1 MTLAERR
8 PAAWGRWG
16 ADDERGALNRLG
28 PAATLRGLAT
38 VREGR
43 SIPLA
48 VPLQAGKGPIAGRR
62 APLQHFMVRDGGD
75 YAAGLTE
82 KGFGFADDCV
92 VLSTHGNTH
101 IDALAHVWQD
111 HRMWNGHSADHVTS
125 HGATRCAIDGVGPI
139 VTRGIVVDLAGP
151 GGPSDHDGH
160 VIGLAELTSAVDA
173 TGCRPE
179 EGDAL
184 LVRSGWLARWRRGEA
199 TEACWAGLD
208 PECAEWIDEQGF
220 VLVGADNIAVEA
232 GPSPD
237 PADAAPMHVE
247 LIRNRGIHLMELVD
261 LEALVATGRSEFLLM
276 IAPLPLVG
284 GVGSPVNP
292 VAVL

>member
-1 MTLAERR
+1 
-8 PAAWGRWG
+8 
-16 ADDERGALNRLG
+16 
-28 PAATLRGLAT
+28 
-38 VREGR
+38 
-43 SIPLA
+43 
-48 VPLQAGKGPIAGRR
+48 
-62 APLQHFMVRDGGD
+62 MVRDGGD

-101 IDALAHVWQD
+101 LDALSHVWQD

-125 HGATRCAIDGVGPI
+125 HGARRCAIDGVGPI
-139 VTRGIVVDLAGP
+139 VTRGILVDLAGP
-151 GGPSDHDGH
+151 DGPSDHDEH
-160 VIGLAELTSAVDA
+160 AIGLTELTAAVEA
-173 TGCRPE
+173 TGSRPE

-184 LVRSGWLARWRRGEA
+184 LVRTGWLARWRSGQA
-199 TEACWAGLD
+199 TEARWAGLD
-208 PECAEWIDEQGF
+208 PECAEWIDERGF

-237 PADAAPMHVE
+237 PADAAPLHVE

-261 LEALVATGRSEFLLM
+261 LEALAATGRSEFLLV

>member
-1 MTLAERR
+1 LTPAEGI

-16 ADDERGALNRLG
+16 PDDERGALNRLTSD
-28 PAATLRGLAT
+28 ATLRGLGT

-43 SIPLA
+43 AIPLA

-75 YAAGLTE
+75 YAAGLGE
-82 KGFGFADDCV
+82 KGFGFADDCL

-101 IDALAHVWQD
+101 LDALAHVWQD

-125 HGATRCAIDGVGPI
+125 NGARRCGIDRVGPI
-139 VTRGIVVDLAGP
+139 VTRGIVVDLADRGDP
-151 GGPSDHDGH
+151 ADHDGH
-160 VIGLAELTSAVDA
+160 ATGLDELRSAVDA

-179 EGDAL
+179 AGDAL
-184 LVRSGWLARWRRGEA
+184 LVRTGWLARWRRGEA
-199 TEACWAGLD
+199 TEARWAGLA

-220 VLVGADNIAVEA
+220 VLVGADNIAVEV

-237 PADAAPMHVE
+237 PASAAPLHVE
-247 LIRNRGIHLMELVD
+247 LIRNRGVHLMELVD
-261 LEALVATGRSEFLLM
+261 LELLVDAGRPEFLLVV
-276 IAPLPLVG
+276 APLPLVG

>member
-1 MTLAERR
+1 VTAPQQT

-16 ADDERGALNRLG
+16 ADDERGALNLLG
-28 PAATLRGLAT
+28 PAATLRGVGT

-43 SIPLA
+43 PVPLA
-48 VPLQAGKGPIAGRR
+48 VPLKAGKGPIAGRR

-75 YAAGLTE
+75 YAAGLAE
-82 KGFGFADDCV
+82 RGFGFADDCV

-101 IDALAHVWQD
+101 LDALAHVWHD

-125 HGATRCAIDGVGPI
+125 TGARRCAIDKVGPI
-139 VTRGIVVDLAGP
+139 VTRGILVDLAAP

-160 VIGLAELTSAVDA
+160 ATGVDELRAAVDA
-173 TGCRPE
+173 TGCTPE
-179 EGDAL
+179 PGDAL
-184 LVRSGWLARWRRGEA
+184 LVRTGWLARWRAGEA
-199 TEACWAGLD
+199 TEARWAGLAPD
-208 PECAEWIDEQGF
+208 CAAWIADQGF

-232 GPSPD
+232 GPSGD
-237 PADAAPMHVE
+237 PRDAAPLHVA
-247 LIRNRGIHLMELVD
+247 LIRDRGVHLMELVD
-261 LEALVATGRSEFLLM
+261 LEELAAAGRAEFLLTV
-276 IAPLPLVG
+276 APLPLVG

>member
-1 MTLAERR
+1 MTRTERR

-28 PAATLRGLAT
+28 PTATLRGLAS

-48 VPLQAGKGPIAGRR
+48 VPLRAGAGPIAGRR
-62 APLQHFMVRDGGD
+62 QPLQHYMIRDGGD
-75 YAAGLTE
+75 YAAGLAE
-82 KGFGFADDCV
+82 KGFGFADDCI

-101 IDALAHVWQD
+101 LDALSHVWQD

-125 HGATRCAIDGVGPI
+125 HGARRCAIDGVGPI

-151 GGPSDHDGH
+151 GEASGHDGH
-160 VIGLAELTSAVDA
+160 AIGLDELTAAVDA

-184 LVRSGWLARWRRGEA
+184 LVRTGWLARWRRGEA
-199 TEACWAGLD
+199 TEARWAGLD
-208 PECAEWIDEQGF
+208 PECADWIDGQGF

-232 GPSPD
+232 GPSAD
-237 PADAAPMHVE
+237 PADAAPLHVE

-261 LEALVATGRSEFLLM
+261 LDALVATERSEFLLV

>member
-1 MTLAERR
+1 MTTIQQL

-16 ADDERGALNRLG
+16 KDDERGALNLLT
-28 PAATLRGLAT
+28 PSATYRGLET

-43 SIPLA
+43 SLSLA
-48 VPLQAGKGPIAGRR
+48 VPLRAGKGPIAGRR

-82 KGFGFADDCV
+82 KGFGFADDCL

-101 IDALAHVWQD
+101 LDALAHVWQD

-125 HGATRCAIDGVGPI
+125 NGARRCGIHLVGPI

-151 GGPSDHDGH
+151 HGPSQDDEHAISVD
-160 VIGLAELTSAVDA
+160 ELRTAVEA
-173 TGCRPE
+173 TGCLPQD
-179 EGDAL
+179 GDAL
-184 LVRSGWLARWRRGEA
+184 LVRTGWLHRWREGEA
-199 TEACWAGLD
+199 TEARWAGLAPD
-208 PECAEWIDEQGF
+208 CASWIEEQGF

-237 PADAAPMHVE
+237 PDDAAPLHVE
-247 LIRNRGIHLMELVD
+247 LIRNRGIHLMELMD
-261 LEALVATGRSEFLLM
+261 LEALVATGRHEFLLVV
-276 IAPLPLVG
+276 APLPLVG

>member
-1 MTLAERR
+1 MTSTERR
-8 PAAWGRWG
+8 PTAWGRWG

-28 PAATLRGLAT
+28 PSATLRGLAT
-38 VREGR
+38 VRDGR

-62 APLQHFMVRDGGD
+62 APLQHFMLRDGGD
-75 YAAGLTE
+75 YAAGLPE

-101 IDALAHVWQD
+101 LDALAHVWQD

-125 HGATRCAIDGVGPI
+125 HGARRCAIDGVGPI
-139 VTRGIVVDLAGP
+139 VTRGILVDLAGP
-151 GGPSDHDGH
+151 AGPSVHDEH
-160 VIGLAELTSAVDA
+160 AISLTELTSAVAA
-173 TGCRPE
+173 TGCDPE
-179 EGDAL
+179 EGDVL
-184 LVRSGWLARWRRGEA
+184 LVRTGWLARWRSGHASEA
-199 TEACWAGLD
+199 RWAGLD

-232 GPSPD
+232 GPSSD
-237 PADAAPMHVE
+237 PADAAPLHVE
-247 LIRNRGIHLMELVD
+247 LIRNHGIHLMELVD
-261 LEALVATGRSEFLLM
+261 LEALVVTGRSEFLLV

>member
-1 MTLAERR
+1 M
-8 PAAWGRWG
+8 
-16 ADDERGALNRLG
+16 
-28 PAATLRGLAT
+28 RGLAA

-43 SIPLA
+43 PVPLA
-48 VPLQAGKGPIAGRR
+48 VPLEAGKGPIAGRR

-75 YAAGLTE
+75 YASGLAE

-101 IDALAHVWQD
+101 LDALSHVWQD

-125 HGATRCAIDGVGPI
+125 HGARRCSIEGVGPI

-151 GGPSDHDGH
+151 GGPCDDDAHAISLD
-160 VIGLAELTSAVDA
+160 ELVAAVEA

-179 EGDAL
+179 PGDAL
-184 LVRSGWLARWRRGEA
+184 LVRTGWLSRWRRGDA
-199 TEACWAGLD
+199 TEGRWAGLAPD
-208 PECAEWIDEQGF
+208 CAEWIDRQGF

-232 GPSPD
+232 GPSSD

-261 LEALVATGRSEFLLM
+261 LDALAATGRSEFLLV